1 MQDIEKN
8 NENDLVIDYDYKF
21 NIVTDNDIKKVVV
34 FRLYFKTWPITEI
47 RRKQDE

>member
-21 NIVTDNDIKKVVV
+21 KIATYNDIKK
-34 FRLYFKTWPITEI
+34 PDITGYIIE
-47 RRKQDE
+47 E

>member
-21 NIVTDNDIKKVVV
+21 NIVTDNDIKNQ
-34 FRLYFKTWPITEI
+34 I
-47 RRKQDE
+47 